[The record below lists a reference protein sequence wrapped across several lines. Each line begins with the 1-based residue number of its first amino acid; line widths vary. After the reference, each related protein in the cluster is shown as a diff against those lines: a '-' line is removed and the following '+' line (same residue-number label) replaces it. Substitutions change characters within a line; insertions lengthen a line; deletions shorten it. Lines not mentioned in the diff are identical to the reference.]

1 MIFRYFIFTEVKPA
15 EMVNE
20 ANQKVENVSIESK
33 EATTNPQIAGNPAV
47 AEETDDA
54 TSTCTC
60 DRVGNSETSE
70 TMEGK
75 VPNYC

>member
-1 MIFRYFIFTEVKPA
+1 
-15 EMVNE
+15 MVNE

-33 EATTNPQIAGNPAV
+33 EATTNPQIAGNPVAV

-70 TMEGK
+70 TIEGI